1 MDYNECNPEMHGC
14 VKCPKII
21 INFNKCVYCEKN
33 IKMLPNI
40 DNKRVDIFFKRVVKF
55 ILNIFAVS
63 VKSKFQFVRAA

>member
-1 MDYNECNPEMHGC
+1 MDYNDCNPEMHGC

-21 INFNKCVYCEKN
+21 INAFIAKKN
-33 IKMLPNI
+33 IKMLANI
-40 DNKRVDIFFKRVVKF
+40 DNKRVDIFFKRIVKF